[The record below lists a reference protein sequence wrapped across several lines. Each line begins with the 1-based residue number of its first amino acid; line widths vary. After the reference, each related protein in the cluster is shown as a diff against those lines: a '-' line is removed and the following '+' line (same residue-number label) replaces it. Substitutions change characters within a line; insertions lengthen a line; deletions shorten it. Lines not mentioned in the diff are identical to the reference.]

1 MLFKRAIIF
10 SLFTFR
16 SVVTAAE
23 FDWDC
28 INFIDTCNNACFAIH
43 CKGAAATLTYD
54 SDKENGG
61 PRRDAS
67 GCNARPCMTINYD
80 QYGDSCNEYPFASV
94 KEGGKDVIL
103 RCVDMSDNASM
114 SIVLVDNF
122 WLIHDRSRSSIG
134 QLWAKFER
142 WRSISCVC

>member
-1 MLFKRAIIF
+1 MLFKRVITF

-28 INFIDTCNNACFAIH
+28 TNSIDTCNNACFAIN

-54 SDKENGG
+54 SKKENRG

-67 GCNARPCMTINYD
+67 GCNARPCMTNDDYG
-80 QYGDSCNEYPFASV
+80 QYGDSCDEYPFASV
-94 KEGGKDVIL
+94 KEGGKDAIL
-103 RCVDMSDNASM
+103 RCVDISDNASM
-114 SIVLVDNF
+114 
-122 WLIHDRSRSSIG
+122 
-134 QLWAKFER
+134 
-142 WRSISCVC
+142 